1 MGECFC
7 FLLFQALLRQES
19 YELMIQNLTDQ
30 LQHVCCD
37 YYVLT
42 GSIIA
47 FGRISKCRS
56 MQTRCHCSL
65 IKESTLYS
73 KHIAVLNIAF
83 IGLSDAVYQ
92 CRAIEH

>member
-1 MGECFC
+1 M
-7 FLLFQALLRQES
+7 FLFLVIPGIVETGKLRAHDSEFDGS
-19 YELMIQNLTDQ
+19 TSTRMI
-30 LQHVCCD
+30 CD

-42 GSIIA
+42 GSIIT